1 MAQIIEELTALL
13 PSGGV
18 LTGADVSARSA
29 GWGTAAPNRARAI
42 VRPRSTAEVAA
53 VLGLAHKHRQ
63 PIVPLGGATGLVQGG
78 IASEAEIQLS
88 LELMNQIE
96 DLDPVNRVAIVQ
108 AGAPVQTVQ
117 ETVEAKGLFLPL
129 DLGSRGSAT
138 IGGTIST
145 NAGGNRVIRFGM
157 MRDMVLGLEAVL
169 ADGTVLSSLN
179 RILKNNAGYDLKQ
192 LFIGTEGTLGIV
204 TRAVLRLREQPRS
217 VATALLAAES
227 LAQVQTLLKR
237 VDGGLGGMLSA
248 FEVMWND
255 FYRLVTTPP
264 AQSRPILGQSFPY
277 YIIVEAMGGAPE
289 TDQERFEAL
298 LAGCIEDGLVS
309 DAVIAKSEA
318 ERGAIWAMRDDVG
331 QVLQM
336 GNIFTFDVSMPIT
349 EIEGYVDDVRGGLA
363 RRWAEPRQVVFGHLG
378 DGNIHV
384 VIGVGQSDP
393 DTRHGVEDIV
403 YGALKGR
410 HGSVSAEHGIGIEKK
425 AYLGVTRSP
434 EEIEIMRR
442 LKTTLDPEG
451 ILNPGR
457 IFD

>member
-1 MAQIIEELTALL
+1 MAEMIDALRALL
-13 PSGGV
+13 PAGGL
-18 LTGADVSARSA
+18 LTGEDVTARAA
-29 GWGTAAPNRARAI
+29 GWGLATPNRAMAI
-42 VRPRSTAEVAA
+42 VRPRSTEDVAA
-53 VLGLAHKHRQ
+53 VLRLAHQRGQ

-78 IASEAEIQLS
+78 IASEVEIHLS
-88 LELMNQIE
+88 LELMNRIE
-96 DLDPVNRVAIVQ
+96 DLDPVNRVAVVQ
-108 AGAPVQTVQ
+108 AGTPVQTVQ
-117 ETVEAKGLFLPL
+117 DTVEAEGLFLPL

-179 RILKNNAGYDLKQ
+179 RVLKNNAGYDLKQ
-192 LFIGTEGTLGIV
+192 LFIGTEGTLGVV
-204 TRAVLRLREQPRS
+204 TRAVLRLRERPRS

-227 LAQVQTLLKR
+227 LAQVQALLKR
-237 VDGGLGGMLSA
+237 VDSGLGGMLSA

-255 FYRLVTTPP
+255 FYRLVSTPP
-264 AQSRPILGQSFPY
+264 AASKPILGQSFPY
-277 YIIVEAMGGAPE
+277 YIIVEAMGGAQDA
-289 TDQERFEAL
+289 DQERFEAL

-318 ERGAIWAMRDDVG
+318 ERSAIWAMRDDVG

-336 GNIFTFDVSMPIT
+336 GRIFTFDVSMPIT
-349 EIEGYVDDVRGGLA
+349 EIEGYVDAIRSALTA
-363 RRWAEPRQVVFGHLG
+363 RWAEARQVVFGHLG

-384 VIGVGQSDP
+384 VVGVGSTDG
-393 DTRHGVEDIV
+393 DTRHAVEDIV
-403 YGALKGR
+403 YGALEGR
-410 HGSVSAEHGIGIEKK
+410 RGSISAEHGIGMEKK
-425 AYLGVTRSP
+425 AYLGLSRTR
-434 EEIEIMRR
+434 EEIEVMRR
-442 LKTTLDPEG
+442 LKQALDPQG